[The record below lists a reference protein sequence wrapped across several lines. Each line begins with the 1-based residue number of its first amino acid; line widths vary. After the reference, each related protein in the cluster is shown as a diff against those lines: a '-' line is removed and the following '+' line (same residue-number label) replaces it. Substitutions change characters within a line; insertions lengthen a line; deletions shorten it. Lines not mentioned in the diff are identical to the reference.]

1 MNKLKLNKKFQAHQG
16 DVEIF
21 SIDSL
26 PSNVKTLP
34 KTFFA
39 KSEKS
44 GHCHA
49 LCGDYK
55 LMETSDIPEA
65 FLVEV
70 GSDGATLNHT
80 GLHNLTN
87 EYWDKNQVTEI
98 ADHQPTVLEKGLYV
112 IGIQQRKQH
121 FKKQW
126 ERVQD

>member
-1 MNKLKLNKKFQAHQG
+1 MNKLKLNKQYAGHQG

-21 SIDSL
+21 SISAL
-26 PSNVKTLP
+26 PDNIKELP

-55 LMETSDIPEA
+55 LMETPDIPEA

-70 GSDGATLNHT
+70 GTDGATLNHT
-80 GLHNLTN
+80 GLHNLTS
-87 EYWDKNQVTEI
+87 EYWDKNQTTEV
-98 ADHQPTVLEKGLYV
+98 ADHQPTKLDKGLYI
-112 IGIQQRKQH
+112 IGIQKRKKH
-121 FKKQW
+121 FSKQW
-126 ERVQD
+126 EKVQD